1 MAHEPNS
8 HFQPSW
14 YSAFESAGT
23 EGREQQQRAF
33 DRLWRAFMGAR
44 VLVAVVLA
52 ALQLF
57 LLFSGIS
64 GSILLT
70 GLSGVYLLL
79 TVAVLLFWRPR
90 QQGRVPTVQWLMTI
104 GVDVATFALMQSM
117 QNGSVNYTPLFA
129 LPVLLGAILGPL
141 TLALG
146 TAASVTLVLLLDAWM
161 SSNGLGSQDTTRF
174 VQTGLAGTGL
184 FLVALLAH
192 QLAIRLAR
200 EEALAASSQAAA
212 RAQARVNEVI
222 IDNLSIGVLVVDLH
236 GVVRNANPAAQ
247 HMLMGDRYPEGAR
260 LLLSARNGWEHL
272 AALVSDTFAA
282 GQPLETETT
291 IEHDDRPSQRLL
303 ARTRLT
309 ASEGRRAGLCVLFL
323 EDLREVEARVR
334 TEKLASMGR
343 MSAAVAHEIRNPL
356 TAITQA
362 NALLDEEVKEP
373 AQKRLTGMIEQN
385 ATRLSRIVDDILNV
399 ARVQPSQSAGAA
411 PVVPLDASVRVIT
424 GEWNAQV
431 QPGQRLGVH
440 THAPKAQVAFEPEHL
455 RRLLVN
461 LLDNAERHASA
472 QPASIRVITQ
482 PSGQEHVR
490 LSIWSD
496 GPPLEAAVLRHLFEP
511 FFSSE
516 SRSSG
521 LGLFICRELCQR
533 YGAHIAYQR
542 TQLDQREGNEF
553 YVLLPLAAP
562 PARTTRPPLQTA

>member
-1 MAHEPNS
+1 MGQETVS
-8 HFQPSW
+8 HFAASW
-14 YSAFESAGT
+14 YSAFETSSS

-33 DRLWRAFMGAR
+33 ERLWRAFMAAR
-44 VLVAVVLA
+44 VFIAVVLL
-52 ALQLF
+52 ALQVF
-57 LLFSGIS
+57 LLVASPSGSTLLTGIS
-64 GSILLT
+64 GLH
-70 GLSGVYLLL
+70 LLL
-79 TVAVLLFWRPR
+79 ALGVMLFWHPR
-90 QQGRVPTVQWLMTI
+90 EHSRAPTVQWLLTI
-104 GVDVATFALMQSM
+104 GVDVATFAVMQSM
-117 QNGSVNYTPLFA
+117 QTGAVNYTPLFA
-129 LPVLLGAILGPL
+129 LPVLLAAILGPL
-141 TLALG
+141 MLALG
-146 TAASVTLVLLLDAWM
+146 TAASVTLVLLIDAW
-161 SSNGLGSQDTTRF
+161 LGSQGLGPLDTTRF

-200 EEALAASSQAAA
+200 EEAVAASSQAAA

-247 HMLMGDRYPEGAR
+247 QMLMGDRYPQGAR
-260 LLLSARNGWEHL
+260 LLLSGRSGWEHL

-362 NALLDEEVKEP
+362 NALLDEEVREP
-373 AQKRLTGMIEQN
+373 SQKRLTGMIEQN

-399 ARVQPSQSAGAA
+399 ARVQPSQSSGSA
-411 PVVPLDASVRVIT
+411 PVLPLDASVRLIT

-431 QPGQRLGVH
+431 QAGARLGVH
-440 THAPKAQVAFEPEHL
+440 THAPKAQVSFEPDHL

-461 LLDNAERHASA
+461 LLDNAERHAST
-472 QPASIRVITQ
+472 QPAAIRVITQ
-482 PSGQEHVR
+482 VSGAEHVR
-490 LSIWSD
+490 LSVWSD
-496 GPPLEAAVLRHLFEP
+496 GPPLEATVLRHLFEP

-533 YGAHIAYQR
+533 YDAHIAYQR
-542 TQLDQREGNEF
+542 TLLDQREGNEF
-553 YVLLPLAAP
+553 YVLLPLVP
-562 PARTTRPPLQTA
+562 PQARSSRPPMV

>member
-1 MAHEPNS
+1 MAQEPAS
-8 HFQPSW
+8 HFAPSW
-14 YSAFESAGT
+14 YSAFESAGD
-23 EGREQQQRAF
+23 EGRQQQQRAF
-33 DRLWRAFMGAR
+33 ERLWRAFMGAR
-44 VLVAVVLA
+44 VVVAVVLL
-52 ALQLF
+52 ALQVF
-57 LLFSGIS
+57 LLMSGTS
-64 GSILLT
+64 GSLP
-70 GLSGVYLLL
+70 L
-79 TVAVLLFWRPR
+79 TVVSGLHLLMSLGMLTLWQPR
-90 QQGRVPTVQWLMTI
+90 QHGRAPTLQWLLTI
-104 GVDVATFALMQSM
+104 GVDVATFAVMQSM
-117 QNGSVNYTPLFA
+117 QSGAINYTPLFA

-146 TAASVTLVLLLDAWM
+146 TAASVTLVLLLDAWLA
-161 SSNGLGSQDTTRF
+161 SSGLSAQDTTRF

-200 EEALAASSQAAA
+200 EEAVAASSQAAA
-212 RAQARVNEVI
+212 RAQSRVNEVI

-309 ASEGRRAGLCVLFL
+309 ASEGSRAGLCVLFL

-373 AQKRLTGMIEQN
+373 TQKRLTGMIEQN

-411 PVVPLDASVRVIT
+411 PVVPLDTSVRIIT
-424 GEWNAQV
+424 GEWNAQM
-431 QPGQRLGVH
+431 QTGARLGVH

-461 LLDNAERHASA
+461 LLDNAERHASNQA
-472 QPASIRVITQ
+472 AAMRVITQ
-482 PSGQEHVR
+482 PSGPEHVR

-496 GPPLEAAVLRHLFEP
+496 GPPLEATVLRHLFEP

-542 TQLDQREGNEF
+542 TQLDLREGNEF
-553 YVLLPLAAP
+553 FVLLPLATPAP
-562 PARTTRPPLQTA
+562 RTRPPHSPA

>member
-1 MAHEPNS
+1 MAQEPTS
-8 HFQPSW
+8 HFAPSW
-14 YSAFESAGT
+14 FSAFESAGT

-33 DRLWRAFMGAR
+33 ERLWRAFMAAR
-44 VLVAVVLA
+44 VLIAVVLV
-52 ALQLF
+52 ALQIF
-57 LLFSGIS
+57 LLLS
-64 GSILLT
+64 GSTGSLLLIGVS
-70 GLSGVYLLL
+70 GLYLLL
-79 TVAVLLFWRPR
+79 SLGTLLFWQPR
-90 QQGRVPTVQWLMTI
+90 QHGRAPTVQWLLTI
-104 GVDVATFALMQSM
+104 GVDVATFAVMQSM
-117 QNGSVNYTPLFA
+117 QTGAVNYTPLFA

-146 TAASVTLVLLLDAWM
+146 TAASVTLVLLVDAWIG
-161 SSNGLGSQDTTRF
+161 SNGLSSQETTRF
-174 VQTGLAGTGL
+174 VQSGLAGTGL

-222 IDNLSIGVLVVDLH
+222 IDSLSVGVLVVDLH

-247 HMLMGDRYPEGAR
+247 QMLMGDRYPQGAR
-260 LLLSARNGWEHL
+260 LLLSGRAGWEHL

-362 NALLDEEVKEP
+362 NALLDEEVREP

-399 ARVQPSQSAGAA
+399 ARVQPSQAAGSA

-424 GEWNAQV
+424 SDWNAQV
-431 QPGQRLGVH
+431 QAGTRLGVH
-440 THAPKAQVAFEPEHL
+440 THATKALVAFEPDHL
-455 RRLLVN
+455 RRLLLN

-472 QPASIRVITQ
+472 QTAAIRVITQ
-482 PSGQEHVR
+482 LSGSEHVR
-490 LSIWSD
+490 LSVWSD
-496 GPPLEAAVLRHLFEP
+496 GPPLEATVLKHLFEP

-542 TQLDQREGNEF
+542 TQLDLREGNEF
-553 YVLLPLAAP
+553 YVLLPLAQP
-562 PARTTRPPLQTA
+562 PVRVTRPPLSPA